1 MEFKFD
7 RDANQD
13 FLVDSKVAIIVG
25 YFYQDIGDKLLAA
38 AQETLAKYGINNNN
52 VNVFYAPGAFEIPLL
67 AKRLAGQKYQPATV
81 LNPEHEE
88 FYLPEIENLYDG
100 IVTLGAV
107 INGETPHFDFVCNE
121 CARGIADVSYQF
133 ETPVAFGVL
142 TTSNMEQAIGRA
154 GGYKGNKGEEATMA
168 MIEMLYLMKQADSQ
182 AF

>member
-13 FLVDSKVAIIVG
+13 FLATSKVAIIVG

-38 AQETLAKYGINNNN
+38 AQETLAKYGINQDN

-67 AKRLAGQKYQPATV
+67 AKRLAGQK
-81 LNPEHEE
+81 NGND
-88 FYLPEIENLYDG
+88 NLYDG

-107 INGETPHFDFVCNE
+107 IKGETPHDEYVCNE
-121 CARGIADVSYQF
+121 CSNGIAQVSYNY
-133 ETPVAFGVL
+133 EIPTTFGVL
-142 TTSNMEQAIGRA
+142 TTLNMDQTIGRA

-168 MIEMLYLMKQADSQ
+168 MIEMMYLMQQADSQ
-182 AF
+182 KF